1 MTLSDILEQHAEHIL
16 HMLQRIV
23 HQEEQLIGAANEQTK
38 EIVEALEKY
47 VEEKQEPE
55 VVVEEVVKSKTKKP
69 VK

>member
-23 HQEEQLIGAANEQTK
+23 HPEEQLIGAANEQTK